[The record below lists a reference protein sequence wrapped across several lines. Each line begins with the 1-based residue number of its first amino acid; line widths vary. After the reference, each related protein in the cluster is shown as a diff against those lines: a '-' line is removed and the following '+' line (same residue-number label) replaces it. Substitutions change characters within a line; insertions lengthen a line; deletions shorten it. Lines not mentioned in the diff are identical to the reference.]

1 MEQSQ
6 LKQGNDPNPR
16 GKAIPTQAAEP
27 RNSLAQ
33 PVRAGFVQE
42 GKDRP
47 GGAQA
52 NSVKESQRG
61 GPSRSLVP
69 QVARVFWALTWATL
83 RSSKGVQHKNAAPSA
98 IKIS

>member
-42 GKDRP
+42 GKDSP

-61 GPSRSLVP
+61 GPSRSLLL
-69 QVARVFWALTWATL
+69 QVRAGFLGANLGNSEIIKKRAAQKRCALC
-83 RSSKGVQHKNAAPSA
+83 N
-98 IKIS
+98 